1 MCNLLWSNSSSCS
14 MQAAQFSDDGDLD
27 ACAEAGWTTSPKS
40 IPSSERIN
48 SRFLFMNSWTALGW
62 WDEYGMNMGWIWMN
76 MDEWRI
82 DMVDMDWY
90 MDWWCLGWLMS
101 DDSSSHQSSPNFIPR
116 PWISSGNNLRSRP
129 NARIGGVAGDHLGNS
144 TSWNPANNGVWFY
157 RDTIG
162 LADRLCLIN
171 FNHF

>member
-14 MQAAQFSDDGDLD
+14 MQAAQLSDDGDLD

-76 MDEWRI
+76 GGLIWLIWI
-82 DMVDMDWY
+82 DIWIDDVWDG
-90 MDWWCLGWLMS
+90 WWVMTL
-101 DDSSSHQSSPNFIPR
+101 QAINNPAP
-116 PWISSGNNLRSRP
+116 ISSQGPGSAAETIWDRGRTRALAESP
-129 NARIGGVAGDHLGNS
+129 ETIWGIPPVEIQQIMEFGFTGTPLVWLIGYV
-144 TSWNPANNGVWFY
+144 
-157 RDTIG
+157 
-162 LADRLCLIN
+162 
-171 FNHF
+171 

>member
-14 MQAAQFSDDGDLD
+14 MQAAQLSDDGDLD

-76 MDEWRI
+76 GGLIWLIYGLMMFGMVDEW
-82 DMVDMDWY
+82 
-90 MDWWCLGWLMS
+90 WLFKPS
-101 DDSSSHQSSPNFIPR
+101 TIQPQFHPKALDQQRKQFEIEAERAH
-116 PWISSGNNLRSRP
+116 WRSRRRP
-129 NARIGGVAGDHLGNS
+129 FGEFHQLKS
-144 TSWNPANNGVWFY
+144 SK
-157 RDTIG
+157 
-162 LADRLCLIN
+162 
-171 FNHF
+171 